1 MIKCITRTRKGL
13 FMNKKIIEIKINSEF
28 ITLGQ
33 FLKFADII
41 ETGGEAKSFLL
52 QNDVY
57 INDEF
62 DVRRGRKLRPGD
74 KVVILGKEYLIK

>member
-52 QNDVY
+52 QNGVY

-74 KVVILGKEYLIK
+74 KIVILDKEYLIK

>member
-1 MIKCITRTRKGL
+1 
-13 FMNKKIIEIKINSEF
+13 MNKKTIEIKISSEF

-41 ETGGEAKSFLL
+41 ETGGEAKLFLS
-52 QNDVY
+52 QNDVH
-57 INDEF
+57 INGEL

>member
-1 MIKCITRTRKGL
+1 MLKCISRVRKGL
-13 FMNKKIIEIKINSEF
+13 FMNKKIKEINISSDF

-41 ETGGEAKSFLL
+41 QTGGEAKLFLS

-62 DVRRGRKLRPGD
+62 DVRRGRKLRSGD
-74 KVVILGKEYLIK
+74 KIVILGETYLIK

>member
-1 MIKCITRTRKGL
+1 
-13 FMNKKIIEIKINSEF
+13 MNKKIIEIKIDSEF

-41 ETGGEAKSFLL
+41 QSGGEAKIFLS

-57 INDEF
+57 VDDEL
-62 DVRRGRKLRPGD
+62 DTRRGRKLRPGD
-74 KVVILGKEYLIK
+74 KIVVLGKEYLIK

>member
-1 MIKCITRTRKGL
+1 
-13 FMNKKIIEIKINSEF
+13 MNKKIIEIKINSEF

-57 INDEF
+57 INGEF
-62 DVRRGRKLRPGD
+62 DVRRGRKLRSRD
-74 KVVILGKEYLIK
+74 KIVILGKEYLIK